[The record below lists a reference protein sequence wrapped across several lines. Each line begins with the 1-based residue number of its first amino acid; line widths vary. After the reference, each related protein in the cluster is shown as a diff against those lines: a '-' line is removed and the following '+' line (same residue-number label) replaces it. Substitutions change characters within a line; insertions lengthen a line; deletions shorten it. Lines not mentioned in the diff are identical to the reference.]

1 VGRLFGTDGIRGLAN
16 RDLTAEIALDL
27 SVAAAHVLGE
37 AGAFAR
43 RSRRRPLAVVGR
55 DPRASGEFL
64 QAAVIAGLAS
74 AGVDVQRLGVLPTP
88 AVAYLTA
95 ALDADLGVMIS
106 ASHNP
111 MPDNGIKFL
120 ARGGHKLADATED
133 AIEKRLREPW
143 DRPVGEA
150 VGRVRP
156 PGGAWRQYVDHVVGT
171 LHKRLDGLSVVLD
184 CANGAASRVAPAA
197 FAAAGATVHTI
208 HDSTDGYS
216 INDGCGSTALGD
228 LRAAVVRESAD
239 IGFAFDGDAD
249 RCLATDAT
257 GAVIDGDQIL
267 AILARAMRDRGEL
280 VADTVVATVMSN
292 LGFLQALERL
302 GITVRQTAVGDRY
315 VLEAM
320 QAGGYVLGG
329 EQSGHVIMALHATT
343 GDGLLTALHVTE
355 QMASTGRSAADL
367 AAVMTRLPQVLVNV
381 AGVDKSRAGT
391 DPEVVAAV
399 ADAEAALA
407 GQGRVLLRPSGTEAL
422 VRVMVEAP
430 TADRA
435 GAVARELADVVERAL
450 ALR

>member
-16 RDLTAEIALDL
+16 RDLTAEVAVDL

-43 RSRRRPLAVVGR
+43 RTDRRPLALVGR

-64 QAAVIAGLAS
+64 QSAVIAGLAS
-74 AGVDVQRLGVLPTP
+74 AGVDVQQLGVLPTP

-133 AIEKRLREPW
+133 AIEARLREPW
-143 DRPVGEA
+143 DRPTGAA
-150 VGRVRP
+150 VGRVHVP
-156 PGGAWRQYVDHVVGT
+156 AGEWRRYIDHVVGSVHHG
-171 LHKRLDGLSVVLD
+171 LHGISVVLD

-197 FAAAGATVHTI
+197 FAAAGAIVHTI
-208 HDSTDGYS
+208 HDHTDGYS
-216 INDGCGSTALGD
+216 INDGCGSTHLDD
-228 LRAAVVRESAD
+228 LRAAVVREGAD

-249 RCLATDAT
+249 RCLAADAT

-267 AILARAMRDRGEL
+267 AVIARAMRDRGEL
-280 VADTVVATVMSN
+280 VHDTVVATVMSN
-292 LGFLQALERL
+292 LGFQQAMDQL
-302 GITVRQTAVGDRY
+302 GISVVQTAVGDRY

-320 QAGGYVLGG
+320 QRGGFVLGG

-343 GDGLLTALHVTE
+343 GDGLLTALHMTE
-355 QMASTGRSAADL
+355 QMAASGRTAADL

-381 AGVDKSRAGT
+381 AGVDKTRADS
-391 DPEVVAAV
+391 DPAVVTAV
-399 ADAEAALA
+399 GRAQAELE
-407 GQGRVLLRPSGTEAL
+407 GVGRVLLRPSGTEAL

-430 TADRA
+430 TAERA
-435 GAVARELADVVERAL
+435 EAVARDLAGVVEHRL
-450 ALR
+450 AL